1 MISFLCFDPFFYLAP
16 AGADGP
22 YANGVV
28 AADAALCSELG
39 RDILKKNGSAVDTA
53 IATLFCIGIINM
65 HSAGVGGGGFMTVY
79 IKKSNEAKIF
89 DYRERAPGM
98 ANRTMYINSNLS
110 SKYGK
115 KIKLLSSLQFA
126 FSNKSICNCW
136 NAKQPKA
143 QGRNVLESTC
153 TNETLLIEC
162 GLKTETIK

>member
-1 MISFLCFDPFFYLAP
+1 M
-16 AGADGP
+16 
-22 YANGVV
+22 V

-39 RDILKKNGSAVDTA
+39 RDILKRNGSAVDTA

-79 IKKSNEAKIF
+79 IKKSNKAQIF

-98 ANRTMYINSNLS
+98 ANRTMYINSTLS

-115 KIKLLSSLQFA
+115 KIKLLTSLQFA
-126 FSNKSICNCW
+126 FSNKSICNRW
-136 NAKQPKA
+136 KAKQPRG
-143 QGRNVLESTC
+143 QGRIFLESTC
-153 TNETLLIEC
+153 TNKTLLIEC

>member
-1 MISFLCFDPFFYLAP
+1 M
-16 AGADGP
+16 
-22 YANGVV
+22 V

-39 RDILKKNGSAVDTA
+39 RDILKRDGSAVDTA

-79 IKKSNEAKIF
+79 IKKLNKAEIF

-98 ANRTMYINSNLS
+98 ANRTMYINSTLS

-115 KIKLLSSLQFA
+115 KIKLLTSLQFA

-136 NAKQPKA
+136 NTKQPRA
-143 QGRNVLESTC
+143 QGRIFLESTC
-153 TNETLLIEC
+153 TNKTLLIEC
-162 GLKTETIK
+162 GLKTETIR